1 MTSIVAPTLEQ
12 GDTAS
17 RAGKCAMPTDPQP
30 LEIQHPLAPPGATV
44 FGPENAHGL
53 IAGKD
58 RDRARQLMICA
69 RVRSGPVLVLAG
81 DRHPVS
87 LGPSVRIG
95 ALDLTGSTIP
105 HPQHLASYRAICE
118 ECLDAPAAGILR
130 QSWGLVRDQAVH
142 PGIYRQ
148 VLLVPVPGRGSAPG
162 LDQQAR
168 QLHLPSSERGPA
180 PWLGSRL
187 QAVRTVEDLVA
198 FAGIGWKPNRDWIRA
213 LNGGA
218 ECQPQELIPAA
229 FAVGT
234 AVTIPDHRVSLD
246 LALAQ
251 VEQQQPAPDKRG
263 ERRGAILEAIRTA
276 TGGTIPWV
284 PWSQPYMAVQ
294 ASPRDGLRVALLL
307 EHCLQ
312 DAQRRIT
319 DHDATLRTI
328 LLDSELA
335 EHPLAHA
342 AAETILRTG
351 RKANCSMIAQVDDYP
366 VPMWGD
372 WVGFTIRVFNG
383 VQSIIVDQNHPVP
396 LDQAYDPDMITQTKH
411 QLESSTYPKGNAP

>member
-1 MTSIVAPTLEQ
+1 MITIVAPTLEQ
-12 GDTAS
+12 GGTAS
-17 RAGKCAMPTDPQP
+17 CAGKDAMPTDPQP
-30 LEIQHPLAPPGATV
+30 LVVQRPLAPPGATV

-53 IAGKD
+53 IAGDD
-58 RDRARQLMICA
+58 RDRALQLMICS
-69 RVRSGPVLVLAG
+69 RLRSGPVLVLAS

-87 LGPSVRIG
+87 LGPSVRIS
-95 ALDLTGSTIP
+95 ALDLTGSNIP

-118 ECLDAPAAGILR
+118 ERLDPTDAEILR
-130 QSWGLVRDQAVH
+130 QSWGLVRDQSVY

-148 VLLVPVPGRGSAPG
+148 ILLSPVPGRGTVPG

-168 QLHLPSSERGPA
+168 QLELPSSERGTA

-187 QAVRTVEDLVA
+187 QPVRTVEDLVA
-198 FAGIGWKPNRDWIRA
+198 IAAIGWKPNRDWIRT
-213 LNGGA
+213 LNGGV
-218 ECQPQELIPAA
+218 ECQPQELLPAA
-229 FAVGT
+229 FAVG
-234 AVTIPDHRVSLD
+234 AALTIPDHRVSLD

-251 VEQQQPAPDKRG
+251 IEQLQPAPDKRG

-276 TGGTIPWV
+276 TGGITPWT

-312 DAQRRIT
+312 EAQRRIA

-342 AAETILRTG
+342 AAESILRTG
-351 RKANCSMIAQVDDYP
+351 RKVNCSMIAQVDDYM

-372 WVGFTIRVFNG
+372 WVGFTIRVING
-383 VQSIIVDQNHPVP
+383 VQSIIIDQSHPVP
-396 LDQAYDPDMITQTKH
+396 LEQAYDSDLITQMQH
-411 QLESSTYPKGNAP
+411 QLASTTYPKGTAP